1 MKWYYA
7 VGQQQQGP
15 VDDAPFDALIAAGTI
30 TPDTLVWREGQANWQ
45 PLRVARPGGP
55 VAPPG
60 AVPPVA
66 QSPGAAAAAAAPPG
80 QVQCAECRAFFAK
93 EDTIQ
98 YGTAFV
104 CATCKPI
111 FVQRLREGAPVATA
125 GGAAISEE
133 QLLDGEYRVELG
145 DCLERAWKIFTANS
159 GLIVGTTLLVG
170 LVAIVC
176 WGITIAASL
185 LIPVAGQLVSI
196 FFTGPLMGGY
206 LWFFLRLARGEPA
219 SVGDAFVGFSRH
231 FGGLVLASI
240 VQGLIGFVCTLPF
253 TALGML
259 GSSSG
264 GGGSVQP
271 AFALLAGA
279 GLLGLIGVV
288 ALLYLTN
295 LWAHS
300 LLLIVDKGYKFW
312 PAMELSRKVVRKR
325 WWMTF
330 LFMLVAGLLGGIGA
344 IACGAG
350 LLVTVPLY
358 FTMWAWLYDDNF
370 RNLRSSA

>member
-15 VDDAPFDALIAAGTI
+15 LDDTQLDALIAAGTI
-30 TPDTLVWREGQANWQ
+30 SPDTLVWREGMGNWQ
-45 PLRVARPGGP
+45 PLRVARPGSA

-60 AVPPVA
+60 AVPPLA
-66 QSPGAAAAAAAPPG
+66 SSSGAAPAAAPPG
-80 QVQCAECRAFFAK
+80 QVQCAECRAFFPQ

-145 DCLERAWKIFTANS
+145 DCLDRAVKIFTANS
-159 GLIVGTTLLVG
+159 GLIIGTTLLTG
-170 LVAIVC
+170 LVAMVC
-176 WGITIAASL
+176 WAITIAASL

-206 LWFFLRLARGEPA
+206 LWFLLRLARGEQA
-219 SVGDAFVGFSRH
+219 TVGDAFVGFSQH
-231 FGGLVLASI
+231 FGGLVMASI
-240 VQGLIGFVCTLPF
+240 VQGLISFVCMLPF
-253 TALGML
+253 AALGIF
-259 GSSSG
+259 GARSSG
-264 GGGSVQP
+264 GGGAQP
-271 AFALLAGA
+271 NFPLLAGA

-288 ALLYLTN
+288 ALVYLTN

-344 IACGAG
+344 IACGVG

-358 FTMWAWLYDDNF
+358 FAMRALLYDDNF
-370 RNLRSSA
+370 RNLRTSA